1 MSDKYSTIQQHEPL
15 RVPSGWTA
23 EEKRLIAQ
31 LEEIFDDLYRRF
43 NRLRLEDMN
52 SELRKTLVSAAGNTT
67 AIEQAATAIKLTAQR
82 VKEIEDGTV
91 PVGAVENTAVEVKP
105 AGVSIKTGGTF
116 TVESGNFELDG
127 EGNVAIKNADISGN
141 LSMGGATVL
150 TGKDIAISSSQPTET
165 WPGLIWIRPV
175 GNISLTYRSDALMQ
189 TSFADISSFPLDCLG
204 APVDTTGAFNY
215 RLRFPYR
222 CTTTSAISDRYVTA
236 ILVSGSRKVQI
247 TSRLKQYATDGNV
260 NGFMFDQTF
269 PGDTWIGDANTV
281 SLTLLLTSDTASDP
295 YKYYKIDSGP
305 IELTCTAITGGSS
318 GFITAD
324 VKVFQ

>member
-1 MSDKYSTIQQHEPL
+1 MSDKYNTIQQHEPL

-67 AIEQAATAIKLTAQR
+67 AIEQAAEAIRLTAQR
-82 VKEIEDGTV
+82 VEEIEDGTV

-127 EGNVAIKNADISGN
+127 EGNVSIKNADISRN

-150 TGKDIAISSSQPTET
+150 TGKDIVISSSQPTET
-165 WPGLIWIRPV
+165 WPGLLWIRPI
-175 GNISLTYRSDALMQ
+175 GNTSLTYRSNAIAQ
-189 TSFADISSFPLDCLG
+189 TSFMDISSYPLTCLG
-204 APVDTTGAFNY
+204 APVDTTGAFSY

-222 CTTTSAISDRYVTA
+222 CTTTSMLSDRYVTA
-236 ILVSGSRKVQI
+236 ILESGSRRVTI
-247 TSRLKQYATDGNV
+247 TSRLKQYATDGLAH
-260 NGFMFDQTF
+260 GFMFDESF
-269 PGDTWIGDANTV
+269 PGDVWLGSDDKV
-281 SLTLLLTSDTASDP
+281 RLTLILTSDASDP
-295 YKYYKIDSGP
+295 YKFYKIDSGT
-305 IELTCTAITGGSS
+305 ISLTCNAITGGSS

>member
-1 MSDKYSTIQQHEPL
+1 MSDKYNTIQQHEPL

-43 NRLRLEDMN
+43 NRLRLEDMG
-52 SELRKTLVSAAGNTT
+52 SELRKTLVSAADSVT
-67 AIEQAATAIKLTAQR
+67 AIEQTAREIKLTAER
-82 VKEIEDGTV
+82 IDKIEDGTV

-127 EGNVAIKNADISGN
+127 EGNVSIKNADISGN

-150 TGKDIAISSSQPTET
+150 TGKDIVISSSQPTET
-165 WPGLIWIRPV
+165 WPGLLWLRPI
-175 GNISLTYRSDALMQ
+175 GNVSLTYRSNALMQ
-189 TSFADISSFPLDCLG
+189 TSFTAISSYPLTCLG
-204 APVDTTGAFNY
+204 TPVDTTGDFNY

-222 CTTTSAISDRYVTA
+222 CTTTSTLSDRYVTA
-236 ILVSGSRKVQI
+236 ILESGSHSVTI
-247 TSRLKQYATDGNV
+247 TSRLKQYAKDGRV
-260 NGFMFDQTF
+260 HGFMFDEAF
-269 PGDTWIGDANTV
+269 PGDVWLGSGKTV
-281 SLTLLLTSDTASDP
+281 SLTLLLTSAASDP
-295 YKYYKIDSGP
+295 YKFYRLDSGT
-305 IELTCTAITGGSS
+305 ISLTCTAITGGSS